1 MACTNINNA
10 KLLMFGGRRKFTAR
24 RAELKKG
31 RKVLFQHPVK
41 ETSGRMRIDDAL
53 LEAVRRLALEAGEA
67 ILHVYV
73 GDFDIVAKS
82 DHSPVTEADLA
93 AHRLIEAGLR
103 ALAPGLPVLSEEGA
117 DIPYA
122 TRQRWQRY
130 WLVDP
135 LDGTREFIKR
145 NGEFTVNIALI
156 EGGEAVLGVVHA
168 PALGLTYGAR
178 RGGGAWK
185 WADSQPLRIHARS
198 RATTP
203 PCVAASRSH
212 ADGRL
217 QAYLDALGEHT
228 RLNMGSALKSCL
240 VAEGAADLYPRL
252 GPTSEWDTAA
262 AQCIVEEAGGFVT
275 DTAMRRL
282 RYNDKESLLNPEFF
296 VFGDASIDWSSFLPK
311 A

>member
-1 MACTNINNA
+1 MNRSPRPEGA
-10 KLLMFGGRRKFTAR
+10 
-24 RAELKKG
+24 
-31 RKVLFQHPVK
+31 
-41 ETSGRMRIDDAL
+41 SGRTPKAGEPRIPIDDAL
-53 LEAVRRLALEAGEA
+53 LEAVRRLAMEAGEA
-67 ILHVYV
+67 IMRIYA
-73 GDFDIVAKS
+73 GEFDIVAKS
-82 DHSPVTEADLA
+82 DHTPVTAADLA

-103 ALAPGLPVLSEEGA
+103 ELAPGLPVLSEEGA

-122 TRQRWQRY
+122 TRRQWPQY

-156 EGGEAVLGVVHA
+156 DGQEAVLGVVHA

-185 WADSQPLRIHARS
+185 WTDAQPLRIHARP
-198 RATTP
+198 RAATP

-212 ADGRL
+212 GSSRI
-217 QAYLDALGEHT
+217 QAYLDALGAHT
-228 RLNMGSALKSCL
+228 RLSMGSALKSCL
-240 VAEGAADLYPRL
+240 VAEGTADLYPRL

-282 RYNDKESLLNPEFF
+282 RYNSKESLLNPEFF
-296 VFGDASIDWSSFLPK
+296 VFGDAGIDWSSFLPEP
-311 A
+311 

>member
-1 MACTNINNA
+1 MS
-10 KLLMFGGRRKFTAR
+10 
-24 RAELKKG
+24 RAPLPDG
-31 RKVLFQHPVK
+31 A
-41 ETSGRMRIDDAL
+41 SGRMQEVDGTTIRIDDAL

-67 ILHVYV
+67 IMRIYT
-73 GDFDIVAKS
+73 GKFDILAKS
-82 DHSPVTEADLA
+82 DHTPVTAADLA
-93 AHRLIEAGLR
+93 AHRLIEARLR
-103 ALAPGLPVLSEEGA
+103 ELAPGLPVLSEEGA

-122 TRQRWQRY
+122 TRRQWPQY

-156 EGGEAVLGVVHA
+156 DGQEAVLGVVHA
-168 PALGLTYGAR
+168 PALGVTYGAR

-185 WADSQPLRIHARS
+185 WADAQPLRIHARP
-198 RATTP
+198 RAATP

-212 ADGRL
+212 GSSRI

-228 RLNMGSALKSCL
+228 RLSMGSALKSCL

-282 RYNDKESLLNPEFF
+282 RYNNKESLLNPEFF
-296 VFGDASIDWSSFLPK
+296 VFGDPSIDWSAFLPEP
-311 A
+311 